1 MAPPVRPSPA
11 APAPGSGSDR
21 RAAHGWLRGQVE
33 RQRPDRDIRQA
44 HPGAQCKPERVATAQ
59 AQHEPGP
66 PSTASHEL
74 HDRSSVRLQCPD
86 GASIDLCAIRCVCHC
101 GRHVCS
107 QILRSGTASAA
118 NYGEARGAE
127 SRADFIHKLRIVFKE
142 LNETTI
148 WLEGIARSSMLRPD
162 ATAPVVAENR
172 ELCRVI
178 ASSIKTARATM
189 EG

>member
-1 MAPPVRPSPA
+1 MNSSLSKADQLEERLITFA
-11 APAPGSGSDR
+11 AAILS
-21 RAAHGWLRGQVE
+21 L
-33 RQRPDRDIRQA
+33 
-44 HPGAQCKPERVATAQ
+44 
-59 AQHEPGP
+59 
-66 PSTASHEL
+66 
-74 HDRSSVRLQCPD
+74 SSKLPRTLQ
-86 GASIDLCAIRCVCHC
+86 

-148 WLEGIARSSMLRPD
+148 WLEVIARSSMLPPD

-178 ASSIKTARATM
+178 ATSIKTARATM